1 MGSEGPEEAAAI
13 GSLIADMV
21 LKGGVDLCCCSCF
34 FSLLLELYMACY
46 GPCKCIAES

>member
-34 FSLLLELYMACY
+34 FPFFSY
-46 GPCKCIAES
+46 CIWLAMGLANV